1 MHSCPAVRWLACIIV
16 VVLVGLVAFYRDKIV
31 KLFEPH
37 KEQIVDAP
45 VSWLAPIGILI
56 LIR

>member
-1 MHSCPAVRWLACIIV
+1 MRWLACIIV